1 MEQKWYLTQR
11 LSHAAWHLGN
21 LEPMMGKLI
30 VSLPLTWLV
39 KSSVGY
45 AGKLGPGASTLGA
58 GSRLPTG
65 L

>member
-1 MEQKWYLTQR
+1 MLQCLAPSSLHQMMEML
-11 LSHAAWHLGN
+11 LA
-21 LEPMMGKLI
+21 
-30 VSLPLTWLV
+30 SLPLTWLA

-45 AGKLGPGASTLGA
+45 AGKPGPGTSRLGA

>member
-1 MEQKWYLTQR
+1 MLLAPSKPQLNNG
-11 LSHAAWHLGN
+11 H
-21 LEPMMGKLI
+21 I

-45 AGKLGPGASTLGA
+45 TGKLGPGGSRLGA